1 MKTIPCPICQ
11 CSRALLLDVAKRTN
25 DQLIYRHRCSNCN
38 AHTMWSVN
46 EVASL
51 SMWNHGDVEK

>member
-11 CSRALLLDVAKRTN
+11 CSRASLLDVAMRTN
-25 DQLIYRHRCSNCN
+25 DQMIYRHCCPTCN
-38 AHTMWSVN
+38 AHTLWSVN
-46 EVASL
+46 VVASL